1 VKGTGWLKGLEVTD
15 GGTGIVSHAGLAL
28 IRALADKTGL
38 TAGLS
43 KALASDRLLIHD
55 RGRVLADLACAI
67 ADGAEVISD
76 FRVMGDQRELFG
88 LVASVPTCWRALNEA
103 AAGGG
108 RAQARVTAAV
118 NAARRQAWA
127 AAAARHG
134 ALPGVP
140 VADKVLD
147 DVTCIRLDASVVPA
161 HSDKELAEPNFKGF
175 GHHPLL
181 AYCDNTAEP
190 LAGKLR
196 KGSAGSNT
204 VADHLDVL
212 DAAITALPPRYRRRL
227 MVTCVIRG
235 PLETVWCG
243 G

>member
-1 VKGTGWLKGLEVTD
+1 MKATGWLKGLEVTA

-28 IRALADKTGL
+28 LRALADRTGL
-38 TAGLS
+38 TAALS
-43 KALASDRLLIHD
+43 KALASDRVLVHD

-76 FRVMGDQRELFG
+76 FRVMGDQHELFG
-88 LVASVPTCWRALNEA
+88 LVASVPTCWRALNET

-108 RAQARVTAAV
+108 TTLARISGAVTAARGV
-118 NAARRQAWA
+118 AWA
-127 AAAARHG
+127 QIVARHG

-140 VADKVLD
+140 VADKVLAG
-147 DVTCIRLDASVVPA
+147 VTCIRLDASVVPA

-190 LAGKLR
+190 LAGMLR
-196 KGSAGSNT
+196 PGRP
-204 VADHLDVL
+204 
-212 DAAITALPPRYRRRL
+212 AATPPLITSRRWRPRSRRCPRRS
-227 MVTCVIRG
+227 RG
-235 PLETVWCG
+235 G
-243 G
+243 